1 MAKIIWGHPG
11 IGKTHLRKSS
21 NEVIDFDS
29 DYKSLIN
36 LKYNL
41 PKGFK
46 ARNEWRES
54 NGKLW
59 KQEVL
64 ILWRL
69 AVNSAK
75 HLGRTLMVSD
85 MLILRECSDDLDLV
99 VTMSKDLF
107 IERAKLRNDY
117 NEGSTESWKTNL
129 DDVIG
134 KTTVKTIVTDKFMVD
149 VLSEIN

>member
-1 MAKIIWGHPG
+1 M
-11 IGKTHLRKSS
+11 
-21 NEVIDFDS
+21 E
-29 DYKSLIN
+29 
-36 LKYNL
+36 
-41 PKGFK
+41 
-46 ARNEWRES
+46 ES

-64 ILWRL
+64 ILWNL

-99 VTMSKDLF
+99 VTMSKELF

-117 NEGSTESWKTNL
+117 HEGSTESWKTNL
-129 DDVIG
+129 DEVIG
-134 KTTVKTIVTDKFMVD
+134 KTTVKTIVTDKFMVRCT
-149 VLSEIN
+149 